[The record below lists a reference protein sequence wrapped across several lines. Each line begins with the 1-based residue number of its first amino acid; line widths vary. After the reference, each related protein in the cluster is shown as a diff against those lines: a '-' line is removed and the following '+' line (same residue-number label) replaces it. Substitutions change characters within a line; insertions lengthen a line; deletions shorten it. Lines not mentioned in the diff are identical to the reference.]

1 MSYNSNVTFW
11 NLIECDPGFRGENC
25 SKTCPDGYY
34 GRKCIEKC
42 NCNSDTQFCHHVCGC
57 LQRSNTTDNITTN
70 NTKVVSSY
78 SVETCFSSSDTST
91 DSTGW
96 YFVFW
101 IMMTMIMNKNSIKST
116 LLMKPVLLT
125 PTLIVLVGKEK
136 NIIVTNL
143 FSFSYIGWKVMS
155 DSTISRTCYN
165 HKLIYMVL
173 PKEEHFCFDLVCCVV
188 CCWKNIIQFVM
199 EHLCHTHFHCI
210 MIDWLWFFNAV
221 SAILQS

>member
-57 LQRSNTTDNITTN
+57 LQRSKTTDYITTN

-78 SVETCFSSSDTST
+78 TVETCFSSADTST

-96 YFVFW
+96 DEKKLLLLQICFLSRRSVERW
-101 IMMTMIMNKNSIKST
+101 CQT
-116 LLMKPVLLT
+116 LLFQ
-125 PTLIVLVGKEK
+125 EFA
-136 NIIVTNL
+136 IILN
-143 FSFSYIGWKVMS
+143 
-155 DSTISRTCYN
+155 
-165 HKLIYMVL
+165 
-173 PKEEHFCFDLVCCVV
+173 
-188 CCWKNIIQFVM
+188 
-199 EHLCHTHFHCI
+199 
-210 MIDWLWFFNAV
+210 
-221 SAILQS
+221 